1 MLTSPAELSS
11 RGAGKRDG
19 ADRAPSPSG
28 GESGESTQTKLF
40 LMAAAWHEHAEDTG
54 NEICKDLD
62 TSDWAYDLT
71 HGTAGLLKSIRTNL
85 KSTGRPVAD
94 LIELFNFT
102 EKEAGGKAGA
112 GGGASRTDT
121 KYFQVERAE
130 FVTAFQ
136 TRLAF
141 PSEGGEGLLREIF
154 NDMDHNHDGVIDQ
167 GELFEFIAGRTLLL
181 QRAEQPA
188 DTEKVI
194 NTMHLK
200 PSFPKAK
207 PLWSS
212 DELRAE
218 LQHCLTT
225 NRVAA
230 HWLIEHWDEE

>member
-1 MLTSPAELSS
+1 MSS

-28 GESGESTQTKLF
+28 GDGGESTQTKLF

-54 NEICKDLD
+54 KEIFKDLD
-62 TSDWAYDLT
+62 TSCWTYDTT
-71 HGTAGLLKSIRTNL
+71 HGSPALIKSIRANL

-102 EKEAGGKAGA
+102 EKETGGKASA

-130 FVTAFQ
+130 FVKAFQ

-141 PSEGGEGLLREIF
+141 PSDGDEGMLREIF
-154 NDMDHNHDGVIDQ
+154 DDMDHNHDGVIDQ
-167 GELFEFIAGRTLLL
+167 GELFQFIAGRTLLL
-181 QRAEQPA
+181 QRSEQPA
-188 DTEKVI
+188 DTEKLI
-194 NTMHLK
+194 KTMHLK
-200 PSFPKAK
+200 PTFPKASNQQ
-207 PLWSS
+207 WSS

-218 LQHCLTT
+218 LQNCLTA
-225 NRVAA
+225 NRVAP